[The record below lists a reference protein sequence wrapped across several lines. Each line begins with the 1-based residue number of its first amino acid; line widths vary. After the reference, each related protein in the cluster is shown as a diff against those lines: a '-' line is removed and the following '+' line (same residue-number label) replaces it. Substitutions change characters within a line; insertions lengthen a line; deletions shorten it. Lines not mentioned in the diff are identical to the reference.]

1 MFLSDNSRKRI
12 GPYFPKDSPSN
23 TCSERKY
30 NVFFKYVFRR
40 INLRDSGLK
49 EESDLF
55 LYTVDSLD
63 LQLTCIK
70 FCDMSA

>member
-1 MFLSDNSRKRI
+1 M
-12 GPYFPKDSPSN
+12 Y
-23 TCSERKY
+23 
-30 NVFFKYVFRR
+30 FFKYVFRR

-49 EESDLF
+49 EESNLF
-55 LYTVDSLD
+55 MYTVDSLD